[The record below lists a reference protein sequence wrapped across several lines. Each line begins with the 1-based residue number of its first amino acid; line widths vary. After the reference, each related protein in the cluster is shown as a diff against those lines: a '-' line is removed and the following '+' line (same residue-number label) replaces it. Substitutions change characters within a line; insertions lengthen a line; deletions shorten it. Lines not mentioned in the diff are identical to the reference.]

1 VKSPAAPAI
10 VSTPDQRI
18 SHMIQI
24 ISADV
29 NDNDHLYKSN
39 IFVSL
44 ALTLNST
51 GYFTIFA
58 PQSQRHH
65 YSRK

>member
-1 VKSPAAPAI
+1 
-10 VSTPDQRI
+10 
-18 SHMIQI
+18 MIQI